1 MVIKFGEEMNR
12 LLDFIIRAEHK
23 LYKTVKQMR
32 LTNKTMTVFSSNCN
46 GAYMLHD
53 LGCVFNSPTVNL
65 YFLPDHF
72 LKFVRTPQKYL
83 SAEMSEI
90 QLPGIDYPVGQLE
103 DIHLYLMHYASFT
116 EAKAAWERRARRV
129 NLDNVF
135 IVMTDKNDC
144 TYDQIK
150 QFDELPYE
158 HKVIFTH
165 KEYPEFSSAYYI
177 PGFEE
182 DGEVGILSDWK
193 PQLLRRRWLDDFDY
207 VSFFNKH

>member
-1 MVIKFGEEMNR
+1 MNK
-12 LLDFIIRAEHK
+12 LIDFFVRAEHK
-23 LYKTVKQMR
+23 IYVTAKR
-32 LTNKTMTVFSSNCN
+32 LRLKNKSMTVFSSNCN

-53 LGCVFNSPTVNL
+53 LGCPFNSPTVNL
-65 YFLPDHF
+65 YFLPEHF
-72 LKFVRTPQKYL
+72 LKFVSDPQKYL
-83 SAEMSEI
+83 CAEMKEVR
-90 QLPGIDYPVGQLE
+90 LPDVDYPVGQIE
-103 DIHLYLMHYASFT
+103 DIQLFLMHYDSFA

-129 NLDNVF
+129 DLTNVF
-135 IVMTDKNDC
+135 LIMTDKNDC
-144 TYDQIK
+144 TYEHIK

-177 PGFEE
+177 PGFEN

-207 VSFFNKH
+207 VSFFNKR